1 MFKYEQ
7 LIKSFLSDKD
17 DFEIEGNTL
26 RTVCY
31 SCNPM
36 SEIIHSK
43 VPLTLNISLETGE
56 CHCQSCNAQG
66 DIIDFIMNRGDLE
79 KEQALDVLNN
89 FLSLGV
95 YADDNKLP
103 IEFLEQLGMTT
114 GDNSVFIPYYN
125 QEKQEIAIKELT
137 KNKGYKWKSGSKTD
151 LYGLWKV
158 NEFTDN
164 SYIILVKSEQNAQVC
179 WNHKIQAIALPED
192 IKFKK
197 EHSPIFNNFEK
208 VYICGDN
215 GLDTTTFIR
224 QVCEVLSCNK
234 IFRILPSKVDE
245 NCQTPLALH
254 LADKL
259 DYNTLIETAEPI
271 ATNQT
276 ELQPSKKPHV
286 DIGLKLIDSLKLK
299 YYNNDIYT
307 YKNGVYKLADEKML
321 KNCIV
326 REIDINAKKNLC
338 NESIEFVRNWLANDN
353 EVTVNANYINYLNGL
368 YDLRNQ
374 CLIPHTPDVFTVNQV
389 HANCL
394 TELPK
399 NELVE
404 NYLNKIMC
412 NDAKRKQA
420 LLEMIGYSQTS
431 QTLIQQSM
439 IWYGPTASNGK
450 STLARILTQLIGSE
464 NTSNVELQQFE
475 KRFGA
480 HEINQKLLNIVPELP
495 SKKIDDVTIFK
506 SSVTGDTIMADI
518 KYRNR
523 VKIQPY
529 CKHIFTTNS
538 LPQVA
543 DTTDGFYRRLN
554 IMLFENKFEVNNNFD
569 ITVFFKQEN
578 IDYLANI
585 GLRAFIN
592 MLNTNNLKFANEE
605 ESQQILKEYKMSN
618 DTILGF
624 LNDKELFTS
633 IYNYDVRT
641 TSMWSLYRNYCIGNG
656 LSPVKKQEFY
666 RDLTQKYEFTKK
678 TLNGYDYFY
687 KYYPLEEN
695 Q

>member
-56 CHCQSCNAQG
+56 CHCQSCNTQG

-79 KEQALDVLNN
+79 KEQASDVLNN

-179 WNHKIQAIALPED
+179 WNHKIQAIALPQD

-259 DYNTLIETAEPI
+259 DYNTLIATAEPI

-353 EVTVNANYINYLNGL
+353 EVTVNENYINYLNGL
-368 YDLRNQ
+368 YDIAHQ
-374 CLIPHTPDVFTVNQV
+374 CFIPHTPEIFTLNQV
-389 HANCL
+389 HANYL
-394 TELPK
+394 SEIPN
-399 NELVE
+399 NELVD
-404 NYLNKIMC
+404 NYLNEIMC
-412 NDAKRKQA
+412 NEPRRKHA
-420 LLEMIGYSQTS
+420 LLEITGYCQTA
-431 QTLIQQSM
+431 QTGIQQS
-439 IWYGPTASNGK
+439 IIFYGKTASNGK
-450 STLARILTQLIGSE
+450 STFAKILTRLIGSE
-464 NTSNVELQQFE
+464 NTCSVELQQFE

-480 HEINQKLLNIVPELP
+480 HEINQKLLNIVAELP
-495 SKKIDDVTIFK
+495 FKKVDDVATFK
-506 SSVTGDTIMADI
+506 SMVTGDTVMADV
-518 KYRNR
+518 KYKDR
-523 VKIQPY
+523 VKITPY
-529 CKHIFTTNS
+529 AKHIFTTNS

-554 IMLFENKFEVNNNFD
+554 ILLFNKKFDVNNNFD
-569 ITVFFKQEN
+569 VTVFYEQNN
-578 IDYLANI
+578 IDYLANV
-585 GLRAFIN
+585 GLRAYLD
-592 MLNTNNLKFANEE
+592 MLNSYNLKFANEE

-618 DTILGF
+618 DTVLGF
-624 LNDKELFTS
+624 LNDKEYFNF
-633 IYNYDVRT
+633 IYNHDVKT
-641 TSMWSLYRNYCIGNG
+641 VEMWNMYRVYCINNG
-656 LSPVKKQEFY
+656 LSPIKKHEFY
-666 RDLTQKYEFTKK
+666 RELVQIYGFTKK
-678 TLNGYDYFY
+678 IINGFDYFY
-687 KYYPLEEN
+687 KYCSLEEN